1 MYCLTFAHSVCITT
15 KLPSLEFLTGSA
27 AVLMVNLD
35 FYCAE
40 TQDNTMG
47 WERSSD

>member
-1 MYCLTFAHSVCITT
+1 
-15 KLPSLEFLTGSA
+15 
-27 AVLMVNLD
+27 MVNLD

-47 WERSSD
+47 WERSSDLVENLS